1 MNWVSNLIFFVRLY
15 SKYLAF
21 LVGVI
26 VSPDFYLIKFKCLND
41 NKIGSLIEENILV
54 VKITYIYT
62 LYIM

>member
-1 MNWVSNLIFFVRLY
+1 MNWVSNLIFFDRLY
-15 SKYLAF
+15 AKYLAF

-26 VSPDFYLIKFKCLND
+26 VSPDFYFIKFLMLND